1 MLPIVIARD
10 GHPVAAIGHT
20 GGPTIPSITTEAI
33 MGLIDFREMP
43 GQIVK
48 SPKLHTDGH
57 EPLQVTDD
65 FPKDVEDALIKRGHT
80 TKHMSY
86 IGGPL
91 DVVLVNHSTERCT
104 RRAR

>member
-1 MLPIVIARD
+1 M
-10 GHPVAAIGHT
+10 
-20 GGPTIPSITTEAI
+20 S
-33 MGLIDFREMP
+33 LIDFREMP

-91 DVVLVNHSTERCT
+91 DVVFINHSSGEVH
-104 RRAR
+104 AASSLKEQAAAVL